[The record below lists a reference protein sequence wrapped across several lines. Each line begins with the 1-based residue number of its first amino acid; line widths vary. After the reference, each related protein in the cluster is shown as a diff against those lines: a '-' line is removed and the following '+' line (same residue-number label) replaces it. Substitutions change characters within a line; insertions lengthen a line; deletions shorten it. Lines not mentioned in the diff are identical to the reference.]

1 MVTKEQF
8 MAFLAVRDSGVTNM
22 IDTKAVNK
30 YAKKFSDVNLS
41 EKECLEIIANFSKL
55 KWLYVDSVKKNK

>member
-1 MVTKEQF
+1 
-8 MAFLAVRDSGVTNM
+8 M